1 MHMVTIKKWLFD
13 FDPVEGEDMD
23 ALLREF
29 VKDVQ
34 YEHEHTK
41 TKRGQ
46 ARPQMN
52 IEVHKTVN
60 GYAVLVDQRFDT
72 RTLLGKWTNVELK
85 RDDQLCVAWD
95 TKS

>member
-1 MHMVTIKKWLFD
+1 MSNIIWLLYLKELD
-13 FDPVEGEDMD
+13 K
-23 ALLREF
+23 LLHEF

-46 ARPQMN
+46 TRPQMN

-72 RTLLGKWTNVELK
+72 RALLGKWTNVELK